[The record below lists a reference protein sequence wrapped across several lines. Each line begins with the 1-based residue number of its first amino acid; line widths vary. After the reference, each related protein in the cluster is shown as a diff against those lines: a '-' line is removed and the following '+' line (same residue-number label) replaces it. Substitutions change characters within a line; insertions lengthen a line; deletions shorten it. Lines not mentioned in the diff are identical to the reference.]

1 MKSEVLLELV
11 PFKYDGYLGKSAS
24 QEVWTTICTKCF
36 TSQNAI
42 ILDRTTNHHSSRAL
56 RICGYIWQA
65 FSHNKYTKALTWRKT
80 VGTVLQLITLN
91 FGKHAPA
98 LIWPS
103 EDNLIYMGLGLKLWS
118 TRLAQHCWAFSE
130 GLGVILRNLRNLS
143 FSFCWF
149 PSCTPLLGLKL
160 SMDSRQNSTRVS
172 GSFWREDGSCFQEK
186 CSEVTFSAM
195 WYGCEAW
202 NYGKD
207 SDPKGKP
214 EWKQKKLRHR
224 RHNRAVKPNDTRP
237 LDTQHCSDCWNLS
250 DLGTRFPTWR
260 FLR

>member
-24 QEVWTTICTKCF
+24 QDVWTTICTKCF

-42 ILDRTTNHHSSRAL
+42 ILDRTINHHSSRAL

-224 RHNRAVKPNDTRP
+224 RHTEQLNPMT
-237 LDTQHCSDCWNLS
+237 LDLWTPSTALTAGTSLTWGLDFQHED
-250 DLGTRFPTWR
+250 F
-260 FLR
+260 